1 MPNPEILASFAV
13 FGLVFGS
20 FANVLILRD
29 ARRKSI
35 LTDRSACPH
44 CKHVLSWYELFPV
57 LSWVFQG
64 GKCRSCKKPISIQYP
79 LVELLSALLAVLA
92 VYLIPGNLLQAAF
105 LFASLLLMLVVSV
118 IDLKTQMVPVEYVVA
133 SGLFGLASQVGE
145 KPLMGLLV
153 GAGLLLAITYGWK
166 AAFKQEGMGEGDSWI
181 AGALGL
187 IAGYPLIVPA
197 LVVAVFTGAFGG
209 VAALLLTKQNLEAKI
224 PFGPFLFLGLL
235 VSLLWGDALLTWY
248 TSFSGISF

>member
-1 MPNPEILASFAV
+1 
-13 FGLVFGS
+13 
-20 FANVLILRD
+20 
-29 ARRKSI
+29 
-35 LTDRSACPH
+35 
-44 CKHVLSWYELFPV
+44 
-57 LSWVFQG
+57 
-64 GKCRSCKKPISIQYP
+64 
-79 LVELLSALLAVLA
+79 
-92 VYLIPGNLLQAAF
+92 
-105 LFASLLLMLVVSV
+105 
-118 IDLKTQMVPVEYVVA
+118 
-133 SGLFGLASQVGE
+133 
-145 KPLMGLLV
+145 
-153 GAGLLLAITYGWK
+153 
-166 AAFKQEGMGEGDSWI
+166 MGEGDSWI